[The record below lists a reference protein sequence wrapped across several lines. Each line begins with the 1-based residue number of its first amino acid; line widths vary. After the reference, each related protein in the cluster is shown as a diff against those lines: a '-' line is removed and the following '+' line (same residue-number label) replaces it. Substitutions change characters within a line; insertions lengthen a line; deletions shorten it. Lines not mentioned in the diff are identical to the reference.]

1 MNSYTTSHFR
11 KLYKALPRQIRRA
24 AAIAYRQWKENAAHP
39 GLRFKELEGHPGTW
53 TARIND
59 DYRAICKK
67 LPDGWLWWGI
77 GDHGYFDRRF

>member
-1 MNSYTTSHFR
+1 MNSYTTSGFW
-11 KLYKALPRQIRRA
+11 KLYKALPPHIRRA
-24 AAIAYRQWKENAAHP
+24 TVIAYRQWKEDCTHP
-39 GLRFKELEGHPGTW
+39 SLRFKQLEGRPNTW

-59 DYRAICKK
+59 NYRAICTK